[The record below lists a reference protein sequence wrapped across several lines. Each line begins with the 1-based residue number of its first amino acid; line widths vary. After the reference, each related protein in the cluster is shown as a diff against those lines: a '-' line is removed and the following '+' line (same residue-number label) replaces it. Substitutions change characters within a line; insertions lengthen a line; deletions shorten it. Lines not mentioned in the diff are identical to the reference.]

1 MKLTFDLQRFDEV
14 TILAGDTYML
24 DGVTYTALE
33 DARLNIGD
41 DGKVSGIAS
50 GSVSAVVT
58 GRSNP
63 VATVDAT
70 NSSTEFTLTG
80 KGAVLTLT
88 KVLPFEL
95 DNGTFTLA
103 GNVLTAAKGSD
114 LRIGTGR
121 TYADGTIVFG
131 HDYAD
136 TDITYTITDTTL
148 TEETEK
154 GTIVFTAS
162 LGEQARSITTFVSG
176 KIINGVA
183 DGKFTG
189 GFTITKG
196 SSMGLVLG
204 NYTVKAT
211 ANADAT
217 SRIFVD
223 SKGINIIPG
232 SGDGSLN
239 VALSRGDTEIISGE
253 LNVTSGKI
261 TFGYDNAITFD
272 KDTSFNFKQG
282 DYVLTATTTD
292 AATIGIALQ
301 DNKLVFTPGQND
313 GGLNLLLRRG
323 GTPVF
328 AGELNVTDGTITF
341 DPTTQK
347 FSFTDGTN
355 VSIALPTGQ
364 EFGFKVTGGDAS
376 IKVESDGAGNFVLT
390 PDNGDGSLDITLKQD
405 GQTTFYNNI
414 SVSGGSILI
423 GNMGQVI
430 GLTKGTTAN
439 VTLGNYTLSATATD
453 DASFTLGIANDGS
466 ISITPAKNDGA
477 LDIAIK
483 RDGTTIFS
491 NTVSVDGTITFNPTT
506 QAMTLTDG
514 TTVTLTFGDYELTA
528 KANGNAASVLS
539 LTGNGIEIKPNS
551 GDGSLDLTLS
561 GANGTLNANLEVL
574 SGSFVLGE
582 GGTVTVTKGTELKID
597 FGDGYV
603 VNFKAT
609 DDAGGSLALG
619 ANGITFKPG
628 SDDGGLE
635 LSITRDGQTRTA
647 SLDVT
652 GSVTYKLDGSISLAK
667 GTVVRNVFDSGRIV
681 TITANTDASGSMV
694 FTPDGGLTITPAT
707 PDALTLSVTT
717 ASGLNGNFNEI
728 TGTVTYKGG
737 SLILADGTSF
747 VGTYDAQTSTGG
759 TTFKSEGGDG
769 IIIPTDDGFAIISE
783 DGAKVSVVN
792 ERNHGCFVNDGK
804 ATFYLTTL
812 QYSISEGS
820 NVEISNL
827 RFTSV
832 LETAGSYTLNGMKI
846 TTTADNVEVM
856 LTDYD
861 TVAFAADAPVK
872 VSTIEGGKLF
882 MVAQSDG
889 MIQATTKATNN
900 VEVTSGSITFDPATQ
915 KFSCTAGTTVSFT
928 RGEQIIN
935 FTADKDIS
943 ATHKIEEDVHYFMLD
958 DGAAA
963 NLSISSGGQT
973 IFAGDLQMG
982 GVVSYRPSTGTFGL
996 TGANSSH
1003 GDGTNTFANLTLT
1016 GRTSGS
1022 TYDIRAATHDTT
1034 VVFVPDL
1041 IDGKLEINFP
1051 NERKHALQFTFSKDG
1066 QTLVNNDLAIDG
1078 KVGLDFA
1085 TREVYMTKGTTVDLN
1100 AGDFSATFTATDDAG
1115 VKLSVD
1121 DGKILLTPKDGD
1133 GSLDFAIKRGDEI
1146 TFAGNLSISGGSIVL
1161 EPANETVGLTK
1172 STTLTLTPEK
1182 GKDALKIT
1190 ALDDASGQ
1198 LSFVDGGIR
1207 FAPNAGDGKLE
1218 LNFVSAGRKATLD
1231 VTGAVVYGGDGKI
1244 SLEDGT
1250 VADLTWTDGVNLK
1263 MTSHGST
1270 GSVTLDADKGIKITS
1285 DDENL
1290 DIALTTPAGV
1300 QTNISG
1306 IKGTLYYNAGTVS
1319 FDDNS
1324 TITATTTLGGQPIF
1338 TTLETIGGTGHIS
1351 FVDNGTV
1358 YAADTGAMRITWSRD
1373 GRESTF
1379 TVNSG
1384 TIHIGHGIFQ
1394 IAEGTDL
1401 STDLK
1406 DFVPALY
1413 FTTSEAGTYTL
1424 NGQKITTTT
1433 ADIPITA
1440 TDDMMTFNLR
1450 GSEISVDDMTF
1461 TGNGDVII
1469 TADAVTV
1476 GNGVEV
1482 AGLGQGNSFVLTEAG
1497 NVTVDNRIFEL
1508 TEDVPTGITVTG
1520 DSYGFEFARTL
1531 TKESEERLGI
1541 KNSTDIGKIFTE
1553 RFSAADDDS
1562 YRVQTDLLGLQQII
1576 GITAP
1581 VTVNASA
1588 SVADDPEETIFDIV
1602 TDSAGVIQIG
1612 NKPYTIS
1619 GDSSVVVKAD
1629 FEPGKSYVR
1638 GFDGLSGT
1646 VSGNFTPHAVSLD
1659 GGDPIIV
1666 HGDRSIEIANGA
1678 GGAEIFN
1685 LSKGSTL
1692 EALGGVSK
1700 VHTDTAGKFQFGNTA
1715 DDSLGVTIRGDD
1727 NVTFEFN
1734 SDQELTAVSN
1744 LEGSLIFDCMSDKL
1758 IINGTGVTIDGE
1770 ISSVGAYNNLL
1781 YLHDATDGTTITTA
1795 AVDKTW
1801 AQMRGASMAVNDNT
1815 FTLAEDDDGIWIRN
1829 KEIFGLDEG
1838 ASLQVTET
1846 GNYVVNGETL
1856 TVGASD
1862 IVVGLGD
1869 AGTYVYDAANPLLT
1883 RKSTATDI
1891 IDKFKPEN
1899 VTVVGAD
1906 DGGTH
1911 NVTMTGG
1918 DLAVV
1923 EKTAARVNITAGD
1936 DTVVSQGKNVH
1947 VNLTDGNTWLFAT
1960 GGKMTLEGYDATT
1973 GTGFGT
1979 NYLDIAAAIQSG
1991 SIAFDDGELSIG
2003 AATVDL
2009 GKRSEIVDFY
2019 DRSGALQAVG
2029 FASDSAEFDAGD
2041 ATQNLIIVGGD
2052 YSTLRGGTGDDTIF
2066 AAEGSFVDAGGGY
2079 NVINLP
2085 ETRNG
2090 LPGVTVSLS
2099 GGGNDTIENFS
2110 AGFDATNDRISFEV
2124 TDVVNF
2130 FFDGSNATIN
2140 NEDGTSGVL
2149 KNVADDAPFVNI
2161 LTADEE
2167 TETKVAIAKDDAV
2180 ITAGDELA
2188 DVYYGYNSGVDFT
2201 GYGGALFVNLGSET
2215 SITGGDDI
2223 LFIGINSVTAG
2234 KGSATIIG
2242 SDGGETLTAGT
2253 AGTGIWGGAGDDLL
2267 RGNTSDAK
2275 GGSTKFYFTAGDGHD
2290 TITDFEFYDG
2300 TNLAT
2305 ADKIN
2310 VGTDEVTSVV
2320 TDGAGNVR
2328 LQLNH
2333 GDDWLT
2339 LAAAQ
2344 GKDFRINDLT
2354 AKVDANSIA
2363 YDADANCFVAT
2374 GLNATM
2380 TVDEHAA
2387 IWLGDGQTGAHGIY
2401 YLGDIAV
2408 LDASKSADTNILAGN
2423 DLDNTILAG
2432 DGGSSLWGGNLGDD
2446 LLIGGAGKDNFFYAF
2461 GNGSDTIG
2469 ATDGDVINLAG
2480 VTLNEIISTEIAQ
2493 GSVTLNF
2500 ADGGRLNVEGSTAV
2514 EFALSGEKY
2523 FADHNSNTWV
2533 RK

>member
-1 MKLTFDLQRFDEV
+1 MDKFIFDLQRFDDV
-14 TILAGDTYML
+14 SIAAGDSYKL

-33 DARLNIGD
+33 DSRLNLDD

-154 GTIVFTAS
+154 ETIVFTAS
-162 LGEQARSITTFVSG
+162 LGEQARSITTFVNG

-239 VALSRGDTEIISGE
+239 VALSRGDTEILAGE

-292 AATIGIALQ
+292 EATIGISLQ
-301 DNKLVFTPGQND
+301 GNRLVFTLGQND

-328 AGELNVTDGTITF
+328 GGELNVTDGTITF

-347 FSFTDGTN
+347 FSFSNGTN
-355 VSIALPTGQ
+355 VSIALGGSNPQ
-364 EFGFKVTGGDAS
+364 EFGFKVVGGNAS
-376 IKVESDGAGNFVLT
+376 CKVEADGAGNFVIT
-390 PDNGDGSLDITLKQD
+390 PDKGDGSLDITLKRD
-405 GQTTFYNNI
+405 GATIFYNNI
-414 SVSGGSILI
+414 SVSGGSIVLEPAA
-423 GNMGQVI
+423 QSI

-439 VTLGNYTLSATATD
+439 VTLGNYTIAATATD
-453 DASFTLGIANDGS
+453 DASFMLGIANDGS

-483 RDGTTIFS
+483 RGNTTIFS
-491 NTVSVDGTITFNPTT
+491 NTVSVDGTIIFNPTT
-506 QAMTLTDG
+506 QAVTLTDG
-514 TTVTLTFGDYELTA
+514 TTVSLSFGDYELIAT
-528 KANGNAASVLS
+528 ANGNATTALS
-539 LTGNGIEIKPNS
+539 IAGNGVVITPNT
-551 GDGSLDLTLS
+551 GDGSLDLTLKS
-561 GANGTLNANLEVL
+561 AGGSINANLEVL
-574 SGSFVLGE
+574 SGSFILGE
-582 GGTVTVTKGTELKID
+582 GGALTVTKGTELRID
-597 FGDGYV
+597 FGGGYI

-609 DDAGGSLALG
+609 DDAGGSLVLG

-652 GSVTYKLDGSISLAK
+652 GSVTYSLDGSISLAK
-667 GTVVRNVFDSGRIV
+667 GTVVRNVFADGEIL
-681 TITANTDASGSMV
+681 TITANTDASGTMRFS
-694 FTPDGGLTITPAT
+694 TEGGLSVTPAT
-707 PDALTLSVTT
+707 PDALSLSL
-717 ASGLNGNFNEI
+717 ASVAKYRTFYLTEI
-728 TGTVTYKGG
+728 TGTVTYKSGDV
-737 SLILADGTSF
+737 ILSDGTSV
-747 VGTYDAQTSTGG
+747 VGSYYAQAGTGG
-759 TTFKSEGGDG
+759 TTFKSEGGEG
-769 IIIPTDDGFAIISE
+769 IIRITSDGLTLISE
-783 DGAKVSVVN
+783 DGARVSVVN
-792 ERNHGCFVNDGK
+792 ERNHGCYVNDGRATLK
-804 ATFYLTTL
+804 ASTSQF
-812 QYSISEGS
+812 SVSEGS
-820 NVEISNL
+820 NAEISNP
-827 RFTSV
+827 RFSTV
-832 LETAGSYTLNGMKI
+832 LETAGNYTLNGMNI
-846 TTTADNVEVM
+846 TTTADNIEVRM
-856 LTDYD
+856 TDYD
-861 TVAFAADAPVK
+861 TVAFAEDAPVK

-963 NLSISSGGQT
+963 NLSISSGGT
-973 IFAGDLQMG
+973 PIFAGGLEMG
-982 GVVSYRPSTGTFGL
+982 GVLSYRPSTGTFGL

-1003 GDGTNTFANLTLT
+1003 GDGTNTFVNLTLK

-1041 IDGKLEINFP
+1041 VDGKLEINFP
-1051 NERKHALQFTFSKDG
+1051 NERKHALQLTFSKDG

-1100 AGDFSATFTATDDAG
+1100 AGDFSATFTATEDAG

-1133 GSLDFAIKRGDEI
+1133 GSLDFAIKRGDQI
-1146 TFAGNLSISGGSIVL
+1146 TFAGNLSIGGGSIIL
-1161 EPANETVGLTK
+1161 DNAAQSVGLTK
-1172 STTLTLTPEK
+1172 GTTITLTPER
-1182 GKDALKIT
+1182 GKDVLKIT

-1207 FAPNAGDGKLE
+1207 FAPKAGDGNLE
-1218 LNFVSAGRKATLD
+1218 LNFVTAGRKATLGL
-1231 VTGAVVYGGDGKI
+1231 TGAVVLGNDGKI

-1270 GSVTLDADKGIKITS
+1270 GSVTLDAVKGIKITS

-1306 IKGTLYYNAGTVS
+1306 IKGTLYYNAGTIS
-1319 FDDNS
+1319 FDENS
-1324 TITATTTLGGQPIF
+1324 TITATTTLGGQPIL
-1338 TTLETIGGTGHIS
+1338 TTLETLGGTGHIA
-1351 FVDNGTV
+1351 FAGNGTV

-1373 GRESTF
+1373 DKASTF

-1384 TIHIGHGIFQ
+1384 TIQIGHNLFK
-1394 IAEGTDL
+1394 IAEGSDL

-1406 DFVPALY
+1406 DLVPALY
-1413 FTTSEAGTYTL
+1413 FTTTDAGTYTL

-1450 GSEISVDDMTF
+1450 GGEISVDDMTF
-1461 TGNGDVII
+1461 TGRGDVMI
-1469 TADAVTV
+1469 TAEAVTV

-1482 AGLGQGNSFVLTEAG
+1482 AGLGKGKSFVLTEAG

-1508 TEDVPTGITVTG
+1508 TEDVPTGISVTG
-1520 DSYGFEFARTL
+1520 DRYGFEFSRTL
-1531 TKESEERLGI
+1531 TKESEERIGI
-1541 KNSTDIGKIFTE
+1541 TNSTDIGKIFKESFTA
-1553 RFSAADDDS
+1553 RGDDG
-1562 YRVQTDLLGLQQII
+1562 YRVQTDLLGLQKII
-1576 GITAP
+1576 GISAP
-1581 VTVNASA
+1581 VTVTASA
-1588 SVADDPEETIFDIV
+1588 ALDDEEIYSVFDIV
-1602 TDSAGVIQIG
+1602 TETDGTFKIAD
-1612 NKPYTIS
+1612 KRYTIS
-1619 GDSSVVVKAD
+1619 GDSSVTITGRFDVGKA
-1629 FEPGKSYVR
+1629 SVR
-1638 GFDGLSGT
+1638 AFDGLNGT
-1646 VSGNFTPHAVSLD
+1646 VSGDFTAHAVSLD
-1659 GGDPIIV
+1659 GGSPIII
-1666 HGDRSIEIANGA
+1666 HGDRTIDIANSSL
-1678 GGAEIFN
+1678 GAEIFN
-1685 LSKGSTL
+1685 LSRGSTL

-1700 VHTDTAGKFQFGNTA
+1700 VHTDTAGKFQFGVE
-1715 DDSLGVTIRGDD
+1715 DDSLGVTVRGDD
-1727 NVTFEFN
+1727 NITFDFD
-1734 SDQELTAVSN
+1734 SDQYLTGVSG
-1744 LEGSLIFDCMSDKL
+1744 LEGDLIFDYMSDKL
-1758 IINGTGVTIDGE
+1758 VVNGTGVTIDGD
-1770 ISSVGAYNNLL
+1770 ISSIGAYDGFL
-1781 YLHDATDGTTITTA
+1781 YLHDATDGTAINTA

-1801 AQMRGASMAVNDNT
+1801 AQMLGASMALNGNR
-1815 FTLAEDDDGIWIRN
+1815 FTLAEDDDGIWILN
-1829 KEIFGLDEG
+1829 KEVVGLDEG
-1838 ASLQVTET
+1838 ASLTVSEA
-1846 GNYVVNGETL
+1846 GSYVVNGETFTL
-1856 TVGASD
+1856 GAD
-1862 IVVGLGD
+1862 DVVVGLGD
-1869 AGTYVYDAANPLLT
+1869 AGAYVYDAANLLVT
-1883 RKSTATDI
+1883 RKTTAAEL

-1899 VTVVGAD
+1899 VFTAGEGEVG
-1906 DGGTH
+1906 
-1911 NVTMTGG
+1911 NFSMSGG

-1923 EKTAARVNITAGD
+1923 ERAAARVNISAGD
-1936 DTVVSQGKNVH
+1936 DTVVSQGRNVH
-1947 VNLTDGNTWLFAT
+1947 VTMTGGNTWLFAT
-1960 GGKMTLEGYDATT
+1960 GGKMTLDGYDATT

-1979 NYLDIAAAIQSG
+1979 NYLDIAAAVGGGAIS
-1991 SIAFDDGELSIG
+1991 FDEGKISIG
-2003 AATVDL
+2003 SAAVDL
-2009 GKRSEIVDFY
+2009 GTRNEVVNFF
-2019 DRSGALQAVG
+2019 DRGGTGQAVG
-2029 FASDSAEFDAGD
+2029 FASHNGELDAGNE
-2041 ATQNLIIVGGD
+2041 TQALIIVGD
-2052 YSTLRGGTGDDTIF
+2052 TFSTLRGGTGDDTIF
-2066 AAEGSFVDAGGGY
+2066 AAEGSFVDGGAGE

-2090 LPGVTVSLS
+2090 YTGATVSLS
-2099 GGGNDTIENFS
+2099 GGKDTIENFS
-2110 AGFDATNDRISFEV
+2110 AGFDHSSDNIAGGGTWKNV
-2124 TDVVNF
+2124 
-2130 FFDGSNATIN
+2130 FDGTNVSITTDNGSAVL
-2140 NEDGTSGVL
+2140 SGVG
-2149 KNVADDAPFVNI
+2149 NGEAFVN
-2161 LTADEE
+2161 L
-2167 TETKVAIAKDDAV
+2167 K
-2180 ITAGDELA
+2180 ELA
-2188 DVYYGYNSGVDFT
+2188 DGVEYKIAVAQKNSVIAAGDDLADIYAGENSGVDFT
-2201 GYGGALFVNLGSET
+2201 GFNGALKVDLRNNGS
-2215 SITGGDDI
+2215 
-2223 LFIGINSVTAG
+2223 LYFYGINSITAG
-2234 KGSATIIG
+2234 KGSATLIG
-2242 SDGGETLTAGT
+2242 SANDETLTAGT
-2253 AGTGIWGGAGDDLL
+2253 AKNSIWGGAGNDLL
-2267 RGNTSDAK
+2267 RGNTSDDK
-2275 GGSTKFYFTAGDGHD
+2275 GGSTEFFFVAGDGND
-2290 TITDFEFYDG
+2290 SISDFEFYDG
-2300 TNLAT
+2300 SNLMT

-2310 VGTDEVTSVV
+2310 VGTDEVTSV
-2320 TDGAGNVR
+2320 TADAGNVL
-2328 LQLNH
+2328 LQLN
-2333 GDDWLT
+2333 GGNDWLT
-2339 LAAAQ
+2339 LDAAL
-2344 GKDFRINDLT
+2344 GKLFQINNLT
-2354 AKVDANSIA
+2354 AKVDTTALS
-2363 YDADANCFVAT
+2363 YDDKANCFVAT
-2374 GLNATM
+2374 GNNATL
-2380 TVDEHAA
+2380 TVGEHAA
-2387 IWLGDGQTGAHGIY
+2387 VWLDGSDGKY
-2401 YLGDIAV
+2401 YLGDIRT
-2408 LDASKSADTNILAGN
+2408 LDATNSAGENILAGN
-2423 DLDNTILAG
+2423 ALDNTILAG
-2432 DGGSSLWGGNLGDD
+2432 GGNTSLWGGLGGNDM
-2446 LLIGGAGKDNFFYAF
+2446 LIGGAGKDMFFYAY
-2461 GNGSDTIG
+2461 GNGDDTIAG
-2469 ATDGDVINLAG
+2469 VADGDVVNLAG
-2480 VTLNEIISTEIAQ
+2480 MTLAEIASTEISQ
-2493 GSVTLNF
+2493 GSVTINF
-2500 ADGGRLNVEGSTAV
+2500 ADGGKLNVEGSAAV
-2514 EFALSGEKY
+2514 EFALNGETY
-2523 FADHNSNTWV
+2523 LADRATNTWT
-2533 RK
+2533 KK

>member
-1 MKLTFDLQRFDEV
+1 MSNFIFDLQRFDEV
-14 TILAGDTYML
+14 TILAGDTCAL

-33 DARLNIGD
+33 DARLNLDD

-50 GSVSAVVT
+50 GKVQ
-58 GRSNP
+58 
-63 VATVDAT
+63 ATVSRRNNPIVTFDASDGAVNFSAT
-70 NSSTEFTLTG
+70 GDGKVIKVTKLFAIELISGEFTYVGNTINIGVGATLAIVNQRGNYTLRNENTFEFGGNYIFSNTALT
-80 KGAVLTLT
+80 TESQHT
-88 KVLPFEL
+88 F
-95 DNGTFTLA
+95 GTFTL
-103 GNVLTAAKGSD
+103 SD
-114 LRIGTGR
+114 GVEVRQLHPEQ
-121 TYADGTIVFG
+121 FG
-131 HDYAD
+131 KV
-136 TDITYTITDTTL
+136 INRF
-148 TEETEK
+148 TE
-154 GTIVFTAS
+154 
-162 LGEQARSITTFVSG
+162 R
-176 KIINGVA
+176 
-183 DGKFTG
+183 
-189 GFTITKG
+189 GFTLTKG
-196 SSMGLVLG
+196 SSEALHIGG
-204 NYTVKAT
+204 YTVTAT
-211 ANADAT
+211 AVDDAALNIDLNANGLTLVPAH
-217 SRIFVD
+217 
-223 SKGINIIPG
+223 
-232 SGDGSLN
+232 GDGTLN
-239 VALSRGDTEIISGE
+239 VALTRGDTTILEGE
-253 LNVTSGKI
+253 LECTSGNI
-261 TFGYDNAITFD
+261 TVGFDNSVTFD
-272 KDTSFNFKQG
+272 KDTSFNLTQG

-292 AATIGIALQ
+292 TATIGISLQ
-301 DNKLVFTPGQND
+301 GNKLVFTPGQND

-347 FSFTDGTN
+347 FSFTEGTN

-376 IKVESDGAGNFVLT
+376 IKVESDGAGNFIIT

-439 VTLGNYTLSATATD
+439 VTLGNYTISATATD

-514 TTVTLTFGDYELTA
+514 TTVNLSFGDYELTA
-528 KANGNAASVLS
+528 TANGNAASVLS
-539 LTGNGIEIKPNS
+539 LTGNGIAVTPNT
-551 GDGSLDLTLS
+551 GDGSLDLTLKS
-561 GANGTLNANLEVL
+561 AGGSLNANLEVL

-597 FGDGYV
+597 FGGGYII
-603 VNFKAT
+603 NFKAT
-609 DDAGGSLALG
+609 DDAGGSLTLG
-619 ANGITFKPG
+619 AGGITFVPG
-628 SDDGGLE
+628 SNDGGLE
-635 LSITRDGQTRTA
+635 LSITRDGVTRTA
-647 SLDVT
+647 SLDMT
-652 GSVTYKLDGSISLAK
+652 GSITYKLDGSFSLTQ
-667 GTVVRNVFDSGRIV
+667 GTVVRNVFADGNEL

-694 FTPDGGLTITPAT
+694 FTPDNGLDITPST
-707 PDALTLSVTT
+707 TNALDLLLSRDGEDIIEI
-717 ASGLNGNFNEI
+717 SGI
-728 TGTVTYKGG
+728 TGSVNYKGG
-737 SLILADGTSF
+737 AFTASDGTTIHF
-747 VGTYDAQTSTGG
+747 VDPAGYYNDNELRTSGG
-759 TTFKSEGGDG
+759 TTTVHFGGEEIDYSPGENATFVMDYLQGTTWELQNGTLTDYFSGPIQGNIVLSEG
-769 IIIPTDDGFAIISE
+769 
-783 DGAKVSVVN
+783 
-792 ERNHGCFVNDGK
+792 
-804 ATFYLTTL
+804 ATFDTNDN
-812 QYSISEGS
+812 EFPF
-820 NVEISNL
+820 E
-827 RFTSV
+827 
-832 LETAGSYTLNGMKI
+832 LEKAGNYTLNGMNI
-846 TTTADNVEVM
+846 TTTKDNVEVV
-856 LTDYD
+856 LHDYD

-872 VSTIEGGKLF
+872 ISTSEGGKLF
-882 MVAQSDG
+882 MVAESDG

-900 VEVTSGSITFDPATQ
+900 VEVTNGAITFDPATK

-943 ATHKIEEDVHYFMLD
+943 ATYKVEEDVHYFMLD
-958 DGAAA
+958 NGATA

-973 IFAGDLQMG
+973 IFAGGLEMG
-982 GVVSYRPSTGTFGL
+982 GVLSYRPSTGTFGL

-1003 GDGTNTFANLTLT
+1003 GDGTNTFVNLTLK
-1016 GRTSGS
+1016 GQTSGS

-1041 IDGKLEINFP
+1041 VDGKLEINFP

-1078 KVGLDFA
+1078 KIGLDFA
-1085 TREVYMTKGTTVDLN
+1085 TREVYMTKGTSVDLN
-1100 AGDFSATFTATDDAG
+1100 AGDFSAVFTANDDAS

-1121 DGKILLTPKDGD
+1121 NGKIKITPDEGD
-1133 GSLDFAIKRGDEI
+1133 GSIDFTIKRGDTI
-1146 TFAGNLSISGGSIVL
+1146 TFASNLSISGGSIVL
-1161 EPANETVGLTK
+1161 EPAAQSIGLTK
-1172 STTLTLTPEK
+1172 GTTLTLTQ
-1182 GKDALKIT
+1182 DDNVMTIT

-1207 FAPNAGDGKLE
+1207 FAPNAGDGALE
-1218 LNFVSAGRKATLD
+1218 LNFVTAGRKVTLGL
-1231 VTGAVVYGGDGKI
+1231 TGAVVYGGDGKI

-1270 GSVTLDADKGIKITS
+1270 GSIAIDAQRGLKITS
-1285 DDENL
+1285 ADENL

-1373 GRESTF
+1373 GKESTF

-1433 ADIPITA
+1433 ANIPITA

-1461 TGNGDVII
+1461 TGNGNVII
-1469 TADAVTV
+1469 TADGVTV

-1482 AGLGQGNSFVLTEAG
+1482 AGLDNSKSFVLTEAG

-1508 TEDVPTGITVTG
+1508 TEDVPTGISVTG
-1520 DSYGFEFARTL
+1520 INHGFEFARTI

-1541 KNSTDIGKIFTE
+1541 TNSSDIGKIFKESFTA
-1553 RFSAADDDS
+1553 RGDDG
-1562 YRVQTDLLGLQQII
+1562 YRVQTDLIGLQQII

-1581 VTVNASA
+1581 VTVKAA
-1588 SVADDPEETIFDIV
+1588 AYIGDEPEETLFDLV
-1602 TDSAGVIQIG
+1602 TDSEGVVQIG
-1612 NKPYTIS
+1612 NKPYTIG
-1619 GDSSVVVKAD
+1619 GDSSVVVKVD
-1629 FEPGKSYVR
+1629 FEPDKSYVR
-1638 GFDGLSGT
+1638 GFNDLNGT
-1646 VSGNFTPHAVSLD
+1646 VSGDFTPHAVSLD

-1666 HGDRSIEIANGA
+1666 HGDRSIDIANGA

-1700 VHTDTAGKFQFGNTA
+1700 VHTDTTGKFQFGNTA

-1744 LEGSLIFDCMSDKL
+1744 LEGSIIFDCMSDKL

-1781 YLHDATDGTTITTA
+1781 YLHDATDATTINTS

-1801 AQMRGASMAVNDNT
+1801 AQMRGESMTLNDNSL
-1815 FTLAEDDDGIWIRN
+1815 TLTEDDDGIWIRN
-1829 KEIFGLDEG
+1829 KEVVGLGEG
-1838 ASLQVTET
+1838 ASLQVTEA
-1846 GNYVVNGETL
+1846 GNYVVDNTAL
-1856 TVGASD
+1856 TVGAND
-1862 IVVGLGD
+1862 IIVGLGD
-1869 AGTYVYDAANPLLT
+1869 AGAYVYDAANPLFT
-1883 RKSTATDI
+1883 RKSTAADI
-1891 IDKFKPEN
+1891 IDRFKPEN
-1899 VTVVGAD
+1899 VTVVGAS
-1906 DGGTH
+1906 DGGIY
-1911 NVTMTGG
+1911 NITMTGG
-1918 DLAVV
+1918 DLTVV
-1923 EKTAARVNITAGD
+1923 EKTAAHVNIMAGD

-1947 VNLTDGNTWLFAT
+1947 VSLTGGNTWLFAT
-1960 GGKMTLEGYDATT
+1960 GGKMTLESYDAST

-2003 AATVDL
+2003 SATVDL
-2009 GKRSEIVDFY
+2009 GTRSEVVNFF
-2019 DRSGALQAVG
+2019 DRGGTRQEVG
-2029 FASDSAEFDAGD
+2029 FASDSAQLDASD
-2041 ATQNLIIVGGD
+2041 ATQDLILVGGD
-2052 YSTLRGGTGDDTIF
+2052 YSTLRGGAGDDTIF
-2066 AAEGSFVDAGGGY
+2066 AAAGNFVDGGAGL
-2079 NVINLP
+2079 NVIKLP

-2090 LPGVTVSLS
+2090 LPGVTVSLR
-2099 GGGNDTIENFS
+2099 GGKDMIENFS
-2110 AGFDATNDRISFEV
+2110 AGFDVTNDNIAGDGTWKNTFDGANVSIT
-2124 TDVVNF
+2124 TDNGSAILKGVGNSAAFVNF
-2130 FFDGSNATIN
+2130 KELANGI
-2140 NEDGTSGVL
+2140 EY
-2149 KNVADDAPFVNI
+2149 
-2161 LTADEE
+2161 
-2167 TETKVAIAKDDAV
+2167 KVAVAQKNSVIA
-2180 ITAGDELA
+2180 AGDTLA
-2188 DVYYGYNSGVDFT
+2188 DIYAGENSGVDFT
-2201 GYGGALFVNLGSET
+2201 GYGGALFVDLRNN
-2215 SITGGDDI
+2215 DDQDI
-2223 LFIGINSVTAG
+2223 YFYGIDNVTAG
-2234 KGSATIIG
+2234 KGSATLVG
-2242 SDGGETLTAGT
+2242 SANDETLTAGT
-2253 AGTGIWGGAGDDLL
+2253 AGTGIWGGAGNDLL

-2275 GGSTKFYFTAGDGHD
+2275 GGSTEFYFTAGDGRD

-2320 TDGAGNVR
+2320 TDGAGNV
-2328 LQLNH
+2328 LMQINH

-2339 LAAAQ
+2339 LADAQ
-2344 GKDFRINDLT
+2344 GKDFRINNLI
-2354 AKVDANSIA
+2354 AKVDATSIA
-2363 YDADANCFVAT
+2363 YDANANCFVAT

-2387 IWLGDGQTGAHGIY
+2387 IWLGDGQTGAHGTY

-2408 LDASKSADTNILAGN
+2408 LDASKSADTNLLAGN

-2432 DGGSSLWGGNLGDD
+2432 DGGASLWGGNLGNDA
-2446 LLIGGAGKDNFFYAF
+2446 LIGGAGKDIFFYAF
-2461 GNGSDTIG
+2461 GNGLDTIG
-2469 ATDGDVINLAG
+2469 AGDGDVINLAG
-2480 VTLNEIISTEIAQ
+2480 VTLNEIVSTEIAQ

-2500 ADGGRLNVEGSTAV
+2500 ADGGRLNVEGSAAV
-2514 EFALSGEKY
+2514 EFALGGETY
-2523 FADHNSNTWV
+2523 LADHNSSTWI